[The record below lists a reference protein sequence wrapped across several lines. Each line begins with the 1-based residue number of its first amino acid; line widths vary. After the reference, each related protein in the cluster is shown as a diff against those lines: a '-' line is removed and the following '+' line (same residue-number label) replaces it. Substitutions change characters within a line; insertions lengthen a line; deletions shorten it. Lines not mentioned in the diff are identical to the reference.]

1 MPSDAGVP
9 TGAVIETLV
18 IQPTPFCNIE
28 CTYCYLPNRRDR
40 SVMPRETLDA
50 VFARV
55 FASGWAA
62 PALTVI
68 WHAGEPLVLPVEYY
82 REAFDRIEC
91 ARPRDL
97 GLRHS
102 IQTNGM
108 LITPEWCDLFKQ
120 YSVGVGVS
128 LDGPRHLHD
137 THRLTRSG
145 RGTFDQ
151 TMRGVRLLR
160 EHGVPFHVITVLSER
175 SLDDPDGLVDF
186 YIAESIDQV
195 CFNVEESEGDHRSG
209 LFAMADLR
217 RRFHDFLDRFWRK
230 ARQSGR
236 FDFIREIDTMLP
248 RILRPEEAPMG
259 NCQVAPFGMLNV
271 ACNGDV
277 SSFSPELLGLRNE
290 AYDDFI
296 IGNVHT
302 NSLAEMAR
310 SAPMQRMSCDI
321 ARGVE
326 ACRRTCGYFSVC
338 GGGAPINKLTENGS
352 FASER
357 TRYCELTQMVPTD
370 LILDGLETSAA
381 TG

>member
-1 MPSDAGVP
+1 
-9 TGAVIETLV
+9 
-18 IQPTPFCNIE
+18 
-28 CTYCYLPNRRDR
+28 
-40 SVMPRETLDA
+40 
-50 VFARV
+50 
-55 FASGWAA
+55 
-62 PALTVI
+62 
-68 WHAGEPLVLPVEYY
+68 
-82 REAFDRIEC
+82 
-91 ARPRDL
+91 
-97 GLRHS
+97 
-102 IQTNGM
+102 
-108 LITPEWCDLFKQ
+108 
-120 YSVGVGVS
+120 
-128 LDGPRHLHD
+128 
-137 THRLTRSG
+137 
-145 RGTFDQ
+145 
-151 TMRGVRLLR
+151 MRGVRLLR
-160 EHGVPFHVITVLSER
+160 ERGVPFHVITVLSER

-217 RRFHDFLDRFWRK
+217 RRFHDFLDRFWRT

-290 AYDDFI
+290 EYSDFI

-302 NSLAEMAR
+302 HSLAEMAK
-310 SAPMQRMSCDI
+310 SAPMRRMSHDI

-326 ACRRTCGYFSVC
+326 ACRHSCGYFSVC

-370 LILDGLETSAA
+370 LILDALETSAA
-381 TG
+381 S